1 MNDCVC
7 EAENIAVGWD
17 GMGWDEEYKIVV
29 WDGMGWDGMVLY
41 EEYKIVGWDD

>member
-17 GMGWDEEYKIVV
+17 GVEWD
-29 WDGMGWDGMVLY
+29 
-41 EEYKIVGWDD
+41 EEYKIVGWDGMVWYCMKNTKLWGGMTSE

>member
-17 GMGWDEEYKIVV
+17 EEYKIVV
-29 WDGMGWDGMVLY
+29 WDGMVLY
-41 EEYKIVGWDD
+41 EEYKIVGWDGMMTSE